1 LDGQNL
7 YNWGLFLANLAQ
19 NLNLMI
25 KGKYKDKH
33 HKKVEKEKG
42 MPLSK

>member
-1 LDGQNL
+1 
-7 YNWGLFLANLAQ
+7 
-19 NLNLMI
+19 MI